1 MIKVIE
7 TNTTLEDFYGE
18 LIPIDTQSRIIKV
31 DNWNDY
37 VEEIKQQKQVHRKSI
52 IGTLEGVSF
61 PKGAT
66 MKTFKSTDRNLLCTF
81 YFYDKRFGLKTAY
94 IVEGEINNG

>member
-37 VEEIKQQKQVHRKSI
+37 VEEIKQQKQVHRKS
-52 IGTLEGVSF
+52 F
-61 PKGAT
+61 
-66 MKTFKSTDRNLLCTF
+66 
-81 YFYDKRFGLKTAY
+81 
-94 IVEGEINNG
+94 NN